1 MPPPDSAA
9 CQEGTV
15 RPAVPVA
22 LLSHRGRWYH
32 SCGPG
37 TRDGAREPGRTG
49 RVPAR
54 SSVGSGREGPPR
66 QSDRLTPCD
75 GGSRRGTWLSGRHKS
90 EVPGT
95 PGPAVP
101 VRSAPGVATPR
112 PLASPTFHTPG
123 PAPQGPLS
131 PREPSDTHPHPKS
144 CSAPVAETP
153 AWLYPL
159 LAARPPASKAR
170 GPRPPRIY
178 REAGARA
185 GAAPEGS
192 WDQPLPPASE
202 SSQLLGR
209 GAGTGSEMAAGT
221 LAPGRGQEPLPHRGQ
236 DSPQGPATAGSQS
249 WRGQEGAGDAGAEPG
264 GRGVQAPRP
273 HPAAGRVGAGGQPGA
288 SQVSDRSPPA
298 CCKLGRGSLLSLL
311 RELAGPSPPPPT
323 HPETASPH
331 SKRPPSPAR
340 WRRGSGSPRSVQSQ
354 AFPGLPPSSEAFG
367 PSCPL
372 LLLPEEGGAGSAGG
386 RGSPG
391 ARRRGPPP
399 VG

>member
-123 PAPQGPLS
+123 PAEPPGALRHSPTSKVLQCPSGRDPSLALS
-131 PREPSDTHPHPKS
+131 PPGCPPSRVK
-144 CSAPVAETP
+144 
-153 AWLYPL
+153 
-159 LAARPPASKAR
+159 
-170 GPRPPRIY
+170 GP
-178 REAGARA
+178 G
-185 GAAPEGS
+185 
-192 WDQPLPPASE
+192 
-202 SSQLLGR
+202 
-209 GAGTGSEMAAGT
+209 
-221 LAPGRGQEPLPHRGQ
+221 
-236 DSPQGPATAGSQS
+236 
-249 WRGQEGAGDAGAEPG
+249 
-264 GRGVQAPRP
+264 
-273 HPAAGRVGAGGQPGA
+273 
-288 SQVSDRSPPA
+288 
-298 CCKLGRGSLLSLL
+298 
-311 RELAGPSPPPPT
+311 PPPT
-323 HPETASPH
+323 PNLQ
-331 SKRPPSPAR
+331 
-340 WRRGSGSPRSVQSQ
+340 GG
-354 AFPGLPPSSEAFG
+354 
-367 PSCPL
+367 
-372 LLLPEEGGAGSAGG
+372 GGAG

-391 ARRRGPPP
+391 RLLGPAFASRFREQPAAGEGGRDR
-399 VG
+399 V